1 MKTVKRLL
9 MAAMLLLGFR
19 AFSYADEV
27 KPTDTPAVTPV
38 ATEVNEATPV
48 VGASLFQ
55 SKDLTLHLGG
65 RFQELGEL
73 EYEADDP
80 LRDKARVYLF
90 DTENRLLADGKYKG
104 IDFFFETAFGGEA
117 YSTSNNQINLLE
129 FDANVPLTEG
139 VSVMLGQ
146 FREPAN
152 LESADYDANLL
163 FTEKSELMTMFF
175 GMGYDEGIALS
186 GKSGDFDAIVG
197 VEDGAADLPQ
207 RYLPEYFNFPPMTFV
222 RLGITDG
229 IKDSPW
235 HPKQTDFE
243 KPDANQFAIHL
254 NGIYLNDS
262 NAGHSTDAALESS
275 YVTVG
280 SATTDDYGNF
290 LLSGEWNPYLGK
302 TAINYGRVTAQYWQ
316 TSVDAEFRAPV
327 GDTIFTVQ
335 AQANAAQFTASNFAP
350 TTIGSNVVTGG
361 TINIGGGE
369 IQASLGDNPWVIA
382 GRFAA
387 FFPDAGMVNT
397 GSGSV
402 TLGATVDHLVGPW
415 ATSILGTKAI
425 YELTLPSITCKVNPD
440 VKIIA
445 EAMWLIDTPEVFGG
459 DGEYVLTE
467 EPSQS
472 SNANPLN
479 PVTRNPLVPVGRM
492 MFQFSF

>member
-1 MKTVKRLL
+1 MKTIQSWL
-9 MAAMLLLGFR
+9 MISVLLLGFR
-19 AFSYADEV
+19 ALSFADEV
-27 KPTDTPAVTPV
+27 NPADTPAVTPV
-38 ATEVNEATPV
+38 ATEATPAATPA
-48 VGASLFQ
+48 ASILPG
-55 SKDLTLHLGG
+55 LNLHVGG
-65 RFQELGEL
+65 RLQELGEI

-90 DTENRLLADGKYKG
+90 DTENRLIANGDYKG
-104 IDFFFETAFGGEA
+104 TQFWFETAFGGEA

-129 FDANVPLTEG
+129 FDANIPLAEG

-175 GMGYDEGIALS
+175 NMGYDEGIALS
-186 GKSGDFDAIVG
+186 GKSGDLDAIVG
-197 VEDGAADLPQ
+197 VEDGAANLPQ
-207 RYLPEYFNFPPMTFV
+207 RYLPEYFNFPPMTFL
-222 RLGITDG
+222 RLGITSG
-229 IKDSPW
+229 IKDDPW

-243 KPDANQFAIHL
+243 KPDSTQFALHL
-254 NGIYLNDS
+254 NGIYLADS

-290 LLSGEWNPYLGK
+290 LLAGEWNPYLGK
-302 TAINYGRVTAQYWQ
+302 TAINYGRVTADYWQ
-316 TSVDAEFRAPV
+316 ASVDTEFRAPL
-327 GDTIFTVQ
+327 GDTVFTLQ
-335 AQANAAQFTASNFAP
+335 AQANAAQFKASNFAP

-361 TINIGGGE
+361 EINIGGGE
-369 IQASLGDNPWVIA
+369 IQASVGDKPWVLA
-382 GRFAA
+382 GRFAVI
-387 FFPDAGMVNT
+387 FPDAGLVNT

-415 ATSILGTKAI
+415 ATSILGTTPI
-425 YELTLPSITCKVNPD
+425 YELTLPSVTCKVND
-440 VKIIA
+440 DIKLTA
-445 EAMWLIDTPEVFGG
+445 EAMWMIDTPEVFGG
-459 DGEYVLTE
+459 DGTYVIAE
-467 EPSQS
+467 MPSQS

-479 PVTRNPLVPVGRM
+479 QVSRNPLVPVGRM